1 MAAVQRGLVMH
12 RGLGFALDIALG
24 LWNTLYEVQQRGGH
38 NMKT

>member
-24 LWNTLYEVQQRGGH
+24 LWKWLYEAQQRGDH